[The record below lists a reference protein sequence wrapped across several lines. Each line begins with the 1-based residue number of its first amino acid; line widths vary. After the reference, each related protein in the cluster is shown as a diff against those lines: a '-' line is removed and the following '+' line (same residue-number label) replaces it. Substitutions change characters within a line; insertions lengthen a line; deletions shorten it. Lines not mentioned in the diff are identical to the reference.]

1 MGARFFADV
10 SAEKNPAGSISV
22 FFAILL
28 PLVCSLFFSMLEVTR
43 IRGLDVNS
51 RQMALQMLENTFSEY
66 QPLLWQQY
74 GILALDMGYASGE
87 GDIAKVAAR
96 MMEFGT
102 WYDQAV
108 GGDGQERFLALSP
121 GGCEITAYELLTDH
135 GAVAL
140 IRQGARTA
148 GEDTALETIRQ
159 WIGQA
164 DDTSEG
170 QSSDLDIGKLVDQ
183 GKTALDQVKAQQ
195 KEAGEAVE

>member
-96 MMEFGT
+96 MMEF
-102 WYDQAV
+102 
-108 GGDGQERFLALSP
+108 
-121 GGCEITAYELLTDH
+121 EIGRAH
-135 GAVAL
+135 V
-140 IRQGARTA
+140 
-148 GEDTALETIRQ
+148 
-159 WIGQA
+159 
-164 DDTSEG
+164 
-170 QSSDLDIGKLVDQ
+170 
-183 GKTALDQVKAQQ
+183 
-195 KEAGEAVE
+195 

>member
-140 IRQGARTA
+140 IRQGA
-148 GEDTALETIRQ
+148 GLP
-159 WIGQA
+159 
-164 DDTSEG
+164 
-170 QSSDLDIGKLVDQ
+170 
-183 GKTALDQVKAQQ
+183 GKTRRWRLFGSGSVRPMIPQRAR
-195 KEAGEAVE
+195 AVIWISENWWIRGRRRWIR